1 MPDPNDIPRRRSRL
15 LLDVT
20 TAASEVSRLDD
31 CFRIGL
37 RVLSGDKWGEGAE
50 SRRCECNVDLLG
62 GLVHADL
69 DTLVTALYVT
79 IDDLFGP
86 RHGPGRKPKLSDAEL
101 ICLAVAQVLL
111 GFDSERRW
119 LRFAG
124 QRLGHLFPYLPTPSA
139 YNKRLRRAAVLIAVA
154 LGDLATRAPSWW
166 DELRLV
172 DSTPVPCAASR
183 ETVKRSALAGHAGYG
198 YCKSHHRYFWGFR
211 LYVLAAGDGLPVAW
225 CLATPK
231 LGEREV
237 VAALLDHERARL
249 RPGLLILGD
258 KGFAGRDFE
267 QLVAGYGAR
276 LLRPDRSDEPLRHGS
291 LGRWRQ
297 WIEST
302 FNTLKDQLGLE
313 RHRGRTLAGVYVRVA
328 QRLLA
333 LAATIW
339 WNWELDA
346 PDKRS
351 LVAYDH

>member
-1 MPDPNDIPRRRSRL
+1 
-15 LLDVT
+15 
-20 TAASEVSRLDD
+20 
-31 CFRIGL
+31 
-37 RVLSGDKWGEGAE
+37 
-50 SRRCECNVDLLG
+50 
-62 GLVHADL
+62 VHADL

-79 IDDLFGP
+79 IDDLLGP

-101 ICLAVAQVLL
+101 VCLAVAQVLL
-111 GFDSERRW
+111 GFDTERRW

-139 YNKRLRRAAVLIAVA
+139 YNRRLRRAGPLVAVA
-154 LGDLATRAPSWW
+154 LGDLAARAPSWW
-166 DELRLV
+166 DQLRLV

-183 ETVKRSALAGHAGYG
+183 ETVKRSALAGVAGYG
-198 YCKSHHRYFWGFR
+198 YCKSHHRYFWGLR
-211 LYVLAAGDGLPVAW
+211 LYVLAAPDGLPVAW
-225 CLATPK
+225 SLATPT

-237 VAALLDHERARL
+237 VAAMLDHERPRL
-249 RPGLLILGD
+249 RPGLVLLAD

-267 QLVAGYGAR
+267 QLVAGHGAV
-276 LLRPDRSDEPLRHGS
+276 LLRPDRADEPRRHGS

-302 FNTLKDQLGLE
+302 FDTLKDQLSLE
-313 RHRGRTLAGVYVRVA
+313 RHRGRTLAGVVVRVA

-333 LAATIW
+333 LAAAIW
-339 WNWELDA
+339 WNWELGT

>member
-1 MPDPNDIPRRRSRL
+1 MRRGRRESALRKQRRPPGRPRARRPR
-15 LLDVT
+15 
-20 TAASEVSRLDD
+20 
-31 CFRIGL
+31 
-37 RVLSGDKWGEGAE
+37 
-50 SRRCECNVDLLG
+50 
-62 GLVHADL
+62 H
-69 DTLVTALYVT
+69 
-79 IDDLFGP
+79 P
-86 RHGPGRKPKLSDAEL
+86 RHGTVRHHRRPVRPQAWPRSQAQAQRCRAGLFGRRPSAARVRQRTPLAAVRRPTAGPSVLVPADPLGLQPPAAPGR
-101 ICLAVAQVLL
+101 VL
-111 GFDSERRW
+111 
-119 LRFAG
+119 
-124 QRLGHLFPYLPTPSA
+124 
-139 YNKRLRRAAVLIAVA
+139 VAVA
-154 LGDLATRAPSWW
+154 LGDLAARAPSWW

-183 ETVKRSALAGHAGYG
+183 ETVHRSDLAGHAGYG

-211 LYVLAAGDGLPVAW
+211 LYVLAAGDGLPIAW

-237 VAALLDHERARL
+237 VAAMLDHERARL

-267 QLVAGYGAR
+267 GLVAGYGAR
-276 LLRPDRSDEPLRHGS
+276 LLRPDRSDEPHRHGS

-333 LAATIW
+333 LAAAIW
-339 WNWELDA
+339 WNWEIAA

-351 LVAYDH
+351 LIAYDH

>member
-1 MPDPNDIPRRRSRL
+1 
-15 LLDVT
+15 
-20 TAASEVSRLDD
+20 
-31 CFRIGL
+31 
-37 RVLSGDKWGEGAE
+37 
-50 SRRCECNVDLLG
+50 
-62 GLVHADL
+62 VHADL

-79 IDDLFGP
+79 VDDLLGP
-86 RHGPGRKPKLSDAEL
+86 RQGPGRRPKLTDAEL
-101 ICLAVAQVLL
+101 VCLAVAQVLL
-111 GFDSERRW
+111 GCCSERRW
-119 LRFAG
+119 LRFAN

-139 YNKRLRRAAVLIAVA
+139 YNRRLRRAAPLVA
-154 LGDLATRAPSWW
+154 LAIQDVAAHTPSWH
-166 DELRLV
+166 DQLRLV

-211 LYVLAAGDGLPVAW
+211 LYVLATPDGLPVAW

-237 VAALLDHERARL
+237 VAAMLDHERGRL
-249 RPGLLILGD
+249 RPGLVVVAD

-267 QLVAGYGAR
+267 QLVAAHGAV
-276 LLRPDRSDEPLRHGS
+276 LLRPDRADEPRRHGS

-302 FNTLKDQLGLE
+302 FDTLKDQLGLE
-313 RHRGRTLAGVYVRVA
+313 RHGGRTLAGVHVRIA

-333 LAATIW
+333 LAAAIW
-339 WNWELDA
+339 WNWKLGA